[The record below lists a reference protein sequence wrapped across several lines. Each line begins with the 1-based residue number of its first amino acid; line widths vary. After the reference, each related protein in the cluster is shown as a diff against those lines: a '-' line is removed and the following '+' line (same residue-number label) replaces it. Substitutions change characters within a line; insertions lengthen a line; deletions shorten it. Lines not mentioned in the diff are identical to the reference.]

1 MTRHPHSHS
10 PARAFTL
17 IELVVAIVILAVMV
31 GLIVPRLLS
40 TTERRTRAEVESVTD
55 VVTVAARR
63 ASLATQ
69 RVALVYDS
77 GIGLR
82 VMIQRAKD
90 LTSFQ
95 PGNLQWVYDPLA
107 PTSTLEGVSITSATL
122 DGKQLAGS
130 GWLVD
135 FFPASRQPDLSI
147 GLEDSSGRPWTI
159 VLTGDSVQARAF
171 QGAPAQVGVRT
182 SAIDLDA
189 GGKGDQPW

>member
-1 MTRHPHSHS
+1 MNGHPHS

-17 IELVVAIVILAVMV
+17 IELVVAIVIMAVMV

-40 TTERRTRAEVESVTD
+40 TTERRTRAEVESVAD

-63 ASLATQ
+63 ASLSTQ
-69 RVALVYDS
+69 RVSLAYDS
-77 GIGLR
+77 GVGLR

-90 LTSFQ
+90 LASFQ

-107 PTSTLEGVSITSATL
+107 PSPSLEGVTVTGASL
-122 DGKQLAGS
+122 DGKALTGS
-130 GWLVD
+130 SWLVD

-147 GLEDSSGRPWTI
+147 GLEDSSGRPWTV
-159 VLTGDSVQARAF
+159 VLTGDSVQARAY
-171 QGAPAQVGVRT
+171 QGTAAQVGVRT
-182 SAIDLDA
+182 TAIDLDN